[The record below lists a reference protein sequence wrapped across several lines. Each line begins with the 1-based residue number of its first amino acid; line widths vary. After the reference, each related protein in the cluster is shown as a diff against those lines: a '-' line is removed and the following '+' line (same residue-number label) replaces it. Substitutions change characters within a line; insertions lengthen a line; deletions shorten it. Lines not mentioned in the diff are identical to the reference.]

1 MALDREHFFR
11 TLMDNMMV
19 RASWFETVKELSGVT
34 GVSQVWGN
42 QPEWYI
48 WISGQPGP
56 YGLVLQ
62 HTTDLVKGPQHM
74 HQGFFTVKSFPC
86 PQSPA
91 FAGYSQAE
99 KDIVKSSRFDLTN
112 TPVYEARSEIPSSF
126 FNIGS
131 LMVSADAGGRMAAFT
146 FESLDTIRLVS
157 PIYKSSAPCTCDPK
171 SAEGDLLR
179 SVAGWTIGYPLF
191 NSLVCLYAFYVRRP
205 PVWFRMSHLPG
216 FEHVQ
221 KTDGNI
227 EARPCAQSRIHSA
240 SLVFAD
246 DTIMQY
252 THLMPDPEEGEEI
265 MFDSRLD
272 PEILKDG
279 KAPGQHINPLWW
291 HLAEADIGSEMTSL
305 CGCSD
310 HDYHAGPCEAGHG
323 HCSLFAPPNDHPPAV
338 PPWKE

>member
-1 MALDREHFFR
+1 
-11 TLMDNMMV
+11 MDNMMV
-19 RASWFETVKELSGVT
+19 RASWAETVKGLSGVT

-62 HTTDLVKGPQHM
+62 HTTELVEGPHHI
-74 HQGFFTVKSFPC
+74 HQGFFTVKCFPC
-86 PQSPA
+86 PQSNA
-91 FAGYSQAE
+91 FASYSRAE
-99 KDIVKSSRFDLTN
+99 QDIVKSSRFDRTN
-112 TPVYEARSEIPSSF
+112 TPVYEARPEIPPSF
-126 FNIGS
+126 FNIAS
-131 LMVSADAGGRMAAFT
+131 LMVSVDAGDKAAAFT

-157 PIYKSSAPCTCDPK
+157 PAYNESALHTCEPK
-171 SAEGDLLR
+171 VVEGDLLR

-216 FEHVQ
+216 FEQVQ

-227 EARPCAQSRIHSA
+227 EARPCDQSRILSA

-246 DTIMQY
+246 DTIKQY
-252 THLMPDPEEGEEI
+252 DHWMPDTEEGEEI
-265 MFDSRLD
+265 LFDSRLD
-272 PEILKDG
+272 SGTLNAG
-279 KAPGQHINPLWW
+279 KAPDQHINPLWW
-291 HLAEADIGSEMTSL
+291 HLAEADIGSEMASL

-310 HDYHAGPCEAGHG
+310 HHVNSCEAGHS
-323 HCSLFAPPNDHPPAV
+323 HSCSLSPHADHRKVIPV
-338 PPWKE
+338 WKG